1 MTDAAGV
8 VRVALVLVMAALLQA
23 GLVSWLNI
31 GGYVPDLLLVMAIA
45 GGAVLGPDRGALVGF
60 ASGLITDL
68 MVTTPFGMWALVG
81 CLCGAVAGSL
91 RESAALRNGPR
102 RALTFAAIGVGAT
115 FTFVVLARLT
125 DQADLRPI
133 DVSAAALLI
142 GIVAGALSRPAMRA
156 VAWASGVDH
165 VPGLGRAA

>member
-1 MTDAAGV
+1 VSDAVGV
-8 VRVALVLVMAALLQA
+8 ARVALVLVVCALLQA

-31 GGYVPDLLLVMAIA
+31 GGYVPDLLLLMAIA
-45 GGAVLGPDRGALVGF
+45 AGAVLGPDRGALVGF
-60 ASGLITDL
+60 ACGLMTDL

-91 RESAALRNGPR
+91 RETVALRNGAR
-102 RALTFAAIGVGAT
+102 RSLTFAAIGIGAT

-125 DQADLRPI
+125 DQADLRPV

-142 GIVAGALSRPAMRA
+142 GVVAAALSRPAMRA
-156 VAWASGVDH
+156 MAWAAGVDH
-165 VPGLGRAA
+165 VPGLERAG

>member
-1 MTDAAGV
+1 VTDIAGA
-8 VRVALVLVMAALLQA
+8 VRVGLVLVVAALLQA

-31 GGYVPDLLLVMAIA
+31 GGYVPDLMLLMAIA
-45 GGAVLGPDRGALVGF
+45 GGAVLGTDRGALVGF

-91 RESAALRNGPR
+91 RQSAALRNRAR
-102 RALTFAAIGVGAT
+102 RWLTFAAIGVGAT

-142 GIVAGALSRPAMRA
+142 GLVAAALSRPAMRA
-156 VAWASGVDH
+156 MAWASGVDH
-165 VPGLGRAA
+165 VPALDRAS

>member
-1 MTDAAGV
+1 MTDAVGV
-8 VRVALVLVMAALLQA
+8 ARVTLVLVVAAVLQA
-23 GLVSWLNI
+23 GLVSWLNV
-31 GGYVPDLLLVMAIA
+31 GGYVPDLLLLMAIA

-60 ASGLITDL
+60 ACGLLTDL

-81 CLCGAVAGSL
+81 CLCGAIAGSL
-91 RESAALRNGPR
+91 RETAALRNGPR

-142 GIVAGALSRPAMRA
+142 GLVAAGLSRPAMRLMT
-156 VAWASGVDH
+156 WAAGADH

>member
-1 MTDAAGV
+1 
-8 VRVALVLVMAALLQA
+8 
-23 GLVSWLNI
+23 
-31 GGYVPDLLLVMAIA
+31 
-45 GGAVLGPDRGALVGF
+45 
-60 ASGLITDL
+60 

-102 RALTFAAIGVGAT
+102 RALTFAALGVGAT

-165 VPGLGRAA
+165 VPGLGRAS